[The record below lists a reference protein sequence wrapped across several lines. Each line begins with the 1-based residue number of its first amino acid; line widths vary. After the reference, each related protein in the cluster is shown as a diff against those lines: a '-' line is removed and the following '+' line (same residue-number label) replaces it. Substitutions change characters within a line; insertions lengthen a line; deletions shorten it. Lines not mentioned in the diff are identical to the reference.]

1 MPSYLCI
8 CLHTCLSICLFD
20 PTVCLQLLLCDL
32 HQDVVLKYVK
42 RMMKT
47 KMKSKEQQTAGAQ
60 RMIEDAKKINSFF
73 SEEVR
78 QVHPHIGVLTTRLS
92 QLVHSSVSN
101 TVLVL
106 QYC

>member
-1 MPSYLCI
+1 MYLSA
-8 CLHTCLSICLFD
+8 HLSVCLFD

-92 QLVHSSVSN
+92 QLVHSSVI
-101 TVLVL
+101 L
-106 QYC
+106 C

>member
-1 MPSYLCI
+1 MHLSAHLSV
-8 CLHTCLSICLFD
+8 CLSD

-47 KMKSKEQQTAGAQ
+47 KMKSKEQWTAGAQ
-60 RMIEDAKKINSFF
+60 RMIEDAKKISSFF
-73 SEEVR
+73 SEKVR
-78 QVHPHIGVLTTRLS
+78 QVHPHIGVCSLPELS

-101 TVLVL
+101 TVIVL
-106 QYC
+106 RYC